1 MSKIDELKK
10 QHPYYDKS
18 FIDVLSHVFEKPK
31 YVEMAIKLFKNKT
44 TDITPEWIK
53 TVKHDLVDA
62 YCIPQE
68 KIDNLHQND
77 LEIMFCFYNVLVG
90 SKHAELLT
98 NFVDYNERKLIN
110 QSDVTTYKSFDE
122 MESQVSLAELKLVSK
137 ELQAQTEV
145 LYDSTEWLVLKPLSF
160 EASLKY
166 GASTKWCTA
175 MRHDPEY
182 FSRYSRRGILI
193 YCINRLTGNK
203 VAAFKNLNTDY
214 EYETSFW
221 DVKDIRIDSMEADL
235 PRHVLD
241 IIKYQFS
248 NVTVTNWEVMS
259 DEAKGQK
266 QMYEQKSLIQPSLAE
281 NVGGL
286 GLAIRNAITYDG
298 PYGVEE
304 PQVEMQMEERVV
316 ACNTA
321 PPSFMGDVEQAWRD

>member
-18 FIDVLSHVFEKPK
+18 FIDVLSNVFEKPK
-31 YVEMAIKLFKNKT
+31 YVEMAIKLFKHKT
-44 TDITPEWIK
+44 TDITPEWLNM
-53 TVKHDLVDA
+53 VKHDLVDM
-62 YCIPQE
+62 YCIPKE
-68 KIDNLHQND
+68 KIDNLHPNE
-77 LEIMFCFYNVLVG
+77 LEMMFCFYNVLVG
-90 SKHAELLT
+90 SRHAELLT

-122 MESQVSLAELKLVSK
+122 MENQVSLAELKLVSK

-145 LYDSTEWLVLKPLSF
+145 LYDSDEWLVLKPLSF
-160 EASLKY
+160 DASLKY

-175 MRHDPEY
+175 MRNDPEY
-182 FSRYSRRGILI
+182 FSRYSRRGIVI
-193 YCINRLTGNK
+193 YCINRSTGDK

-221 DVKDIRIDSMEADL
+221 DVKDIRIDSMEANL
-235 PRHVLD
+235 PNHVLD

-248 NVTVTNWEVMS
+248 NVTITNWELMS

-266 QMYEQKSLIQPSLAE
+266 HTYEKSPVQPSLAE

-286 GLAIRNAITYDG
+286 GLAVRRAITYDEAFNG
-298 PYGVEE
+298 EE
-304 PQVEMQMEERVV
+304 PVTMQMEERVV
-316 ACNTA
+316 ACNTD
-321 PPSFMGDVEQAWRD
+321 PTTFMNDVEQAWRD

>member
-18 FIDVLSHVFEKPK
+18 FIDVLSYVFEKPK
-31 YVEMAIKLFKNKT
+31 YVEMAIKLFKHKT
-44 TDITPEWIK
+44 TDITPEWLSM
-53 TVKHDLVDA
+53 VKHDLVDM
-62 YCIPQE
+62 YCIPKE
-68 KIDNLHQND
+68 KIDNLHPNE
-77 LEIMFCFYNVLVG
+77 LEMMFCFYNVLIG
-90 SKHAELLT
+90 SRHAELLT

-145 LYDSTEWLVLKPLSF
+145 LYDSDEWLVLKPLSF
-160 EASLKY
+160 DASLKY

-175 MRHDPEY
+175 MRNDPEY
-182 FSRYSRRGILI
+182 FSRYARRGIVI
-193 YCINRLTGNK
+193 YCINRSTGDK

-235 PRHVLD
+235 PKHVLD

-248 NVTVTNWEVMS
+248 NVTVTNWELMS

-266 QMYEQKSLIQPSLAE
+266 HTYEKSPIQPSLAE

-286 GLAIRNAITYDG
+286 GLAVRNAITYDEAFNG
-298 PYGVEE
+298 EE
-304 PQVEMQMEERVV
+304 PVTMQMEERVV
-316 ACNTA
+316 ACNTD
-321 PPSFMGDVEQAWRD
+321 PTTFMNDVEQAWRD

>member
-10 QHPYYDKS
+10 QHPYYNKS
-18 FIDVLSHVFEKPK
+18 FIDVLSYVFEKPK
-31 YVEMAIKLFKNKT
+31 YVEMAIKLFKHKT
-44 TDITPEWIK
+44 TNITSEWLNM
-53 TVKHDLVDA
+53 VKHDLVDA

-68 KIDNLHQND
+68 KIDNLHPNE
-77 LEIMFCFYNVLVG
+77 LEMMFCFYNVLVG

-110 QSDVTTYKSFDE
+110 QSDITTYKSFDE

-145 LYDSTEWLVLKPLSF
+145 LYDSDEWLVLKPLSF

-175 MRHDPEY
+175 MRNDPEY
-182 FSRYSRRGILI
+182 FSRYSRRGILV
-193 YCINRLTGNK
+193 YCINRSTGEK

-221 DVKDIRIDSMEADL
+221 DVKDIRIDSMETDL
-235 PRHVLD
+235 PRRILD

-248 NVTVTNWEVMS
+248 NVTVTNWELMS
-259 DEAKGQK
+259 DEAKGLK
-266 QMYEQKSLIQPSLAE
+266 HTYEKSLVQPTIQE

-286 GLAIRNAITYDG
+286 GLALRRAITYDEAPG
-298 PYGVEE
+298 IEE
-304 PQVEMQMEERVV
+304 SMPLQMEERVV

-321 PPSFMGDVEQAWRD
+321 PITDVWSDNLPELSDE

>member
-18 FIDVLSHVFEKPK
+18 FIDVLSYVFEKPK
-31 YVEMAIKLFKNKT
+31 YVEMAIKLFKHKT
-44 TDITPEWIK
+44 TDITPEWLSM
-53 TVKHDLVDA
+53 VKHDLVDM
-62 YCIPQE
+62 YCIPKE
-68 KIDNLHQND
+68 KIDNLHPNE
-77 LEIMFCFYNVLVG
+77 LEMMFCFYNVLVG
-90 SKHAELLT
+90 SRHAELLT

-145 LYDSTEWLVLKPLSF
+145 LYDSDEWLVLKPLSF
-160 EASLKY
+160 DASLKY

-175 MRHDPEY
+175 MRNDPEY
-182 FSRYSRRGILI
+182 FTRYSRRGIVI
-193 YCINRLTGNK
+193 YCINRSTGDK

-235 PRHVLD
+235 PNHILD

-248 NVTVTNWEVMS
+248 NVTVTNWELMS

-266 QMYEQKSLIQPSLAE
+266 HTYEKSFNQPSLAE

-286 GLAIRNAITYDG
+286 GLAVRNAITYDEAFNG
-298 PYGVEE
+298 EE
-304 PQVEMQMEERVV
+304 PVTMQMEERVV
-316 ACNTA
+316 ACNTD
-321 PPSFMGDVEQAWRD
+321 PTTFMNDVEQAWRD

>member
-10 QHPYYDKS
+10 QHPQYDKS
-18 FIDVLSHVFEKPK
+18 FIDVLSYVFEKPK

-44 TDITPEWIK
+44 TDTTPEWLNAIK
-53 TVKHDLVDA
+53 CDLVGG
-62 YCIPQE
+62 YRIPQE
-68 KIDNLHQND
+68 KIDNLHPNE
-77 LEIMFCFYNVLVG
+77 LEMMFCFYNVLIG

-98 NFVDYNERKLIN
+98 NFIDYNERKLIN

-122 MESQVSLAELKLVSK
+122 MENQVLLAELKLVSK

-145 LYDSTEWLVLKPLSF
+145 LYDSDEWLVLKPLSF

-175 MRHDPEY
+175 MKHDPEY
-182 FSRYSRRGILI
+182 FARYSRRGILI
-193 YCINRLTGNK
+193 YCINRSTGNK

-221 DVKDIRIDSMEADL
+221 DVKDIRIDSMEANL
-235 PRHVLD
+235 PHHVLD
-241 IIKYQFS
+241 IIKHQFS
-248 NVTVTNWEVMS
+248 NVTVTNWELMS

-266 QMYEQKSLIQPSLAE
+266 QMYEQKSLVQPTIAGNLGGFPQPIAV

-286 GLAIRNAITYDG
+286 GLALRNAITYDEA
-298 PYGVEE
+298 YE
-304 PQVEMQMEERVV
+304 
-316 ACNTA
+316 
-321 PPSFMGDVEQAWRD
+321 VEQQVPSPDYTMTTTQDHGF

>member
-18 FIDVLSHVFEKPK
+18 FIDVLSYVFEKPK
-31 YVEMAIKLFKNKT
+31 YVEMAIKLFKHKT
-44 TDITPEWIK
+44 TDITPEWLSM
-53 TVKHDLVDA
+53 VKHDLVDM
-62 YCIPQE
+62 YCIPKE
-68 KIDNLHQND
+68 KIDNLHPNE
-77 LEIMFCFYNVLVG
+77 LEMMFCFYNVLIG
-90 SKHAELLT
+90 SRHAELLT

-145 LYDSTEWLVLKPLSF
+145 LYDSDEWLVLKPLSF
-160 EASLKY
+160 DASLKY

-175 MRHDPEY
+175 MRNDPEY
-182 FSRYSRRGILI
+182 FTRYSRHGIVI
-193 YCINRLTGNK
+193 YCINRSTGDK

-235 PRHVLD
+235 PNHVLD

-248 NVTVTNWEVMS
+248 NVTVTNWELMS

-266 QMYEQKSLIQPSLAE
+266 HTYEKSPVQPSLAE

-286 GLAIRNAITYDG
+286 GLAVRNAITYDEAFNG
-298 PYGVEE
+298 EE
-304 PQVEMQMEERVV
+304 PVTMQMEERVV
-316 ACNTA
+316 ACNTD
-321 PPSFMGDVEQAWRD
+321 PTTFMNDVEQAWRD